1 MRYYSHNANALSLLC
16 KLENMTRVADSRLE
30 TIHLLE
36 QELDKMAVDAAAE
49 AAAATAQEGSGPLLR
64 TGGHPAPVRL
74 NFMLPT
80 IGYASLLGLF
90 LLIIICYRVR
100 NIIREEHLTSK
111 KSTQRQGGDDNDIR
125 RELASTIMEHRLLS
139 STSPSS
145 QVPAQLES
153 ISSISNSTEHLGT
166 VQPRDAHDLE
176 QVIDTPQCYKRAPG
190 AAPAA
195 RLLHV

>member
-1 MRYYSHNANALSLLC
+1 MLLLFG
-16 KLENMTRVADSRLE
+16 KMENMTRVADSRLE

-49 AAAATAQEGSGPLLR
+49 AAAATAQDASGHLLR
-64 TGGHPAPVRL
+64 TGGHPAPLRM

-90 LLIIICYRVR
+90 LLLTICYRVR
-100 NIIREEHLTSK
+100 NIVRQEELSSN
-111 KSTQRQGGDDNDIR
+111 KSTQRQD
-125 RELASTIMEHRLLS
+125 TTTTMERRLLS
-139 STSPSS
+139 SASPS
-145 QVPAQLES
+145 QRLPVQLES
-153 ISSISNSTEHLGT
+153 TSSISSSAEHVAT
-166 VQPRDAHDLE
+166 VQPRDEDDLE
-176 QVIDTPQCYKRAPG
+176 QVNDSPQCYKRAPG